1 MEDMTKTDLIEKL
14 HKLSKQATE
23 NSVDETISRSDWG
36 AINFIEAQDDME
48 KVFSIFN
55 NILLLPIDL
64 LAKDTIQNILER
76 GELVLKTLETIR
88 DFTTNQ
94 ENIVEMVERKN
105 SLINELRLR
114 LDEFHKATHM
124 HTSVD

>member
-23 NSVDETISRSDWG
+23 NSVDEIISRSDWG
-36 AINFIEAQDDME
+36 TINFIEAQDDME

-55 NILLLPIDL
+55 SILLLPVDL

-105 SLINELRLR
+105 SLINELRMR
-114 LDEFHKATHM
+114 MDEFHKATHM
-124 HTSVD
+124 HTSID

>member
-14 HKLSKQATE
+14 HKLSKQAAE
-23 NSVDETISRSDWG
+23 NSVDEIISRSDWG
-36 AINFIEAQDDME
+36 TINFIEAQDDME

-94 ENIVEMVERKN
+94 DNIVERKN
-105 SLINELRLR
+105 SLINELRMR
-114 LDEFHKATHM
+114 MDEFHKATHM
-124 HTSVD
+124 HTSVG

>member
-14 HKLSKQATE
+14 HKLSKQAAE
-23 NSVDETISRSDWG
+23 NSVDEIISRSDWG
-36 AINFIEAQDDME
+36 TINFIEAQDDME

-94 ENIVEMVERKN
+94 DNIVERKN
-105 SLINELRLR
+105 SLINELRMR
-114 LDEFHKATHM
+114 MDEFHKATHM

>member
-23 NSVDETISRSDWG
+23 NSVDEIISRSDWG
-36 AINFIEAQDDME
+36 TINFIEAQDDME

-55 NILLLPIDL
+55 NILLLPVDL
-64 LAKDTIQNILER
+64 LAKDIIQNILER
-76 GELVLKTLETIR
+76 GELVLETLETIR

-105 SLINELRLR
+105 SLINELRMR

-124 HTSVD
+124 HTSID